1 MYSLAN
7 RTEEVMILSNLLLF
21 IALIIPFL
29 GLLWLMIWL
38 AVHDK
43 VAYLFSI
50 CGIIVGIML
59 CTLGWLMNY

>member
-1 MYSLAN
+1 
-7 RTEEVMILSNLLLF
+7 MILSNLLLF

-59 CTLGWLMNY
+59 CTIGWLMNY

>member
-43 VAYLFSI
+43 VACLFSI
-50 CGIIVGIML
+50 DL
-59 CTLGWLMNY
+59 